1 MRSKHDRLLDMA
13 ESRISLGVDLGV
25 IHRRLEDERLD
36 DATITLDGRKL
47 IDFSTCSYL
56 GLNRDARL
64 KAAAIEAVERY
75 GTSWSASPTYTAIPL
90 YTTLEQQLRDMT
102 GGGAV
107 AIAQTTTLAHL
118 AALPAMIGPGD
129 LALVD
134 ARTHDSIH
142 LATMN
147 LRGNGVQVETVA
159 HRDPVVLA
167 HRLAQTTNSFERVWY
182 LADGIYSM
190 YGDTAPVEDVAALQ
204 AIYPNLHAYYDDAH
218 GFGWAG
224 KNGRG
229 HVLSRVPLNDRTV
242 VAAGFAKAFG
252 SLGAVLVFGDE
263 RMARRCRL
271 VGGPLTFSGPIPP
284 PDLGS
289 ATASAAIHLSN
300 EHQTLQRRL
309 HEDIEF
315 MRTEIVRHGLPV
327 ESLEPTPIWYVRV
340 GSPAQAGEMIRRLM
354 NDGFYLSIA
363 AYPAVPVGQAG
374 IRFNQSLHHSREQLE
389 ALLDAVARHLPEVG
403 AEPHIVIDLRDE
415 ALALL
420 EDDDEIPVAEGQPT
434 HHRARPVH
442 HQ

>member
-1 MRSKHDRLLDMA
+1 MRSKHDRLLDLA

-25 IHRRLEDERLD
+25 IHRRLEDERLT
-36 DATITLDGRKL
+36 DATITLDGRRL

-56 GLNRDARL
+56 GLNRDPRL
-64 KAAAIEAVERY
+64 KAGAIDAVERY

-90 YTTLEQQLRDMT
+90 YTTLEERLREMT
-102 GGGAV
+102 GGAV
-107 AIAQTTTLAHL
+107 AIAQTTTLAHMS
-118 AALPAMIGPGD
+118 ALPAMVRPDD
-129 LALVD
+129 LVLVD
-134 ARTHDSIH
+134 ARTHDSMH

-147 LRGNGVQVETVA
+147 LRGNGVQVETLA

-167 HRLAQTTNSFERVWY
+167 HRLAETAHRFDRVWY

-204 AIYPNLHAYYDDAH
+204 SIYPNLHAYYDDAH
-218 GFGWAG
+218 GFGWSG
-224 KNGRG
+224 KHGRG
-229 HVLSRVPLNDRTV
+229 YVLSRVPLNDRTV

-263 RMARRCRL
+263 QMARRCRL

-289 ATASAAIHLSN
+289 ATASAGIHLSE
-300 EHQTLQRRL
+300 EHEGLQRL
-309 HEDIEF
+309 LTDDIAF
-315 MRTEIVRHGLPV
+315 MRAEIVRYGLPV
-327 ESLEPTPIWYVRV
+327 ESLDPTPIWYVRV
-340 GSPAQAGEMIRRLM
+340 GSPAQAGELIRRLM

-374 IRFNQSLHHSREQLE
+374 VRFNQSLHHSREQLQD
-389 ALLDAVARHLPEVG
+389 LLDAIARHLPEVG

-420 EDDDEIPVAEGQPT
+420 EEEDEALDVADQPA
-434 HHRARPVH
+434 HHRVRPAH
-442 HQ
+442 LA